1 MFVVFGKSPERTMQD
16 VTEYVIEDKKCIFLN
31 YDLFQIKFYFQLLV
45 KLFTKVYLNLAG
57 SFIPHF
63 NAME

>member
-1 MFVVFGKSPERTMQD
+1 MAKVVGRYAMFVVFGKSPERTMQD

-45 KLFTKVYLNLAG
+45 NCLPRCT
-57 SFIPHF
+57 
-63 NAME
+63 